1 MAASTLLYAATA
13 DGLFTVATENL
24 SDWRIQTHALKGWA
38 IPRIAVDP
46 SRPNVVFAATRGDGV
61 WASDDFGQSWKKPCY
76 GKPGPGKV
84 MCVTLDPRD
93 PKTLYAGTEPIDV
106 FVSHNAG
113 RDWTRL
119 DSVRRLPWVKS
130 VTYPVPTVE
139 PHVRE
144 IALDPKDSK
153 KIYVALQV
161 GYILKSEDGGE
172 SWKLLNNG
180 LDADVHT
187 IAINPENTDN
197 LLIATGGHDCR
208 LGQAKGRALYRS
220 GDGGESWIPMATEF
234 SQEYSVPLV
243 IHPKDPRIL
252 YSVLANGEPPKWR
265 RPTGAESLMIRTKD
279 GGSTWERL
287 DGRLSEWQRSFADSL
302 VIDEA
307 EPNHIYAAL
316 RTGELLASFDGGECW
331 EKLATK
337 VGPAGDIF
345 AFSDLKCVHP

>member
-24 SDWRIQTHALKGWA
+24 SDWKIQSHALKGWA

-84 MCVTLDPRD
+84 MCVTLDPGN
-93 PKTLYAGTEPIDV
+93 PNILYAGTEPIDV

-119 DSVRRLPWVKS
+119 DSVRRLPWINS

-144 IALDPKDSK
+144 IAVDPKDPK
-153 KIYVALQV
+153 TIYVALQV
-161 GYILKSEDGGE
+161 GYILKSRDGGA
-172 SWKLLNNG
+172 SWKLLNRD

-187 IAINPENTDN
+187 IVINPENTDN
-197 LLIATGGHDCR
+197 LFIATGGHDCR
-208 LGQAKGRALYRS
+208 QGRVKGRALYAS
-220 GDGGESWIPMATEF
+220 KDAGESWIPTATEF
-234 SQEYSVPLV
+234 SQEYSVPLAV
-243 IHPKDPRIL
+243 HPKDPRIL
-252 YSVLANGEPPKWR
+252 YSVLANGEPPKWK

-287 DGRLSEWQRSFADSL
+287 DGGLSEFQRNFADSL

-316 RTGELLASFDGGECW
+316 RSGELLASFDGGDSW
-331 EKLATK
+331 KKLGTK